1 MPSIHFLPFKRSI
14 EPDGRRTLLELAR
27 ELGLPLPTACGGKKI
42 CGQCRVIIEE
52 SQEPLPLPSERER
65 EALGEWLRQGYRLA
79 CEIVLSGSGRVRI
92 PEESL
97 THRPVILTSDGFGD
111 IPIRLQPAVEPYY
124 LEVPPPIL
132 EKVIADRERLQD
144 ALEAAYG
151 LKKVDV
157 DPLVLPH
164 LPRILRARENQVTA
178 AVRNGREVVGLFPG
192 REERLLGLAVDIGT
206 TTLVC
211 YLLDLRTGER
221 LAVASGL
228 NPQIHFGDDI
238 ISRIG
243 FGQKD
248 PEGAVQLREAVREGL
263 NDLIGRLMEE
273 TGVRRELILEAAVA
287 GNTAMHHIFLG
298 LETCYLAQ
306 APYPPAVREGL
317 ILKARDVGLA
327 INPSGAV
334 QMLPLEAG
342 FVGSDI
348 IAGVLATGLH
358 KSRRVRLLIDL
369 GTNGEIVLGN
379 KDRLLCCSTAAGPA
393 FEGGHIRWGMRASNG
408 AIDRVRIDPETLE
421 VFCRTIQDQRA
432 VGLCGSG
439 ILSTVAEMIRR
450 GILLAKGNFNPT
462 IHSSR
467 LREGR
472 DGPEMVLLW
481 KWESL
486 TDQEIVFTQKDVA
499 EAQMAKAAI
508 QTGVGLLEELFGN
521 KPVEEIL
528 LAGAFGNYADPQDA
542 RTLGLI
548 PAFPGIKVRGV
559 GNAAGYGACLT
570 LLDKNRGKEADR
582 IARKLEYVELSGNS
596 RFQELLVDS
605 LLFPGAMDFKDFS

>member
-1 MPSIHFLPFKRSI
+1 MPPIHFLPFKKSI
-14 EPDGRRTLLELAR
+14 EPDGRRSLLELAR
-27 ELGLPLPTACGGKKI
+27 KLGLPLQAACGGKKI
-42 CGQCRVIIEE
+42 CGRCRVMIEE
-52 SQEPLPLPSERER
+52 SQEALPPPSERER
-65 EALGEWLRQGYRLA
+65 KALGEWLRQGYRLA
-79 CEIVLSGSGRVRI
+79 CEIVLSGSGRVSI
-92 PEESL
+92 PEESQ
-97 THRPVILTSDGFGD
+97 TRRPAILTSDGFGD
-111 IPIRLQPAVEPYY
+111 IPIHLQPAVEPYY

-164 LPRILRARENQVTA
+164 LPWILRARENQVTA

-211 YLLDLRTGER
+211 YLLDFRTGER

-243 FGQKD
+243 FCQKD
-248 PEGAVQLREAVREGL
+248 PEGSVQLRAAVREGL

-273 TGVRRELILEAAVA
+273 TGVRTELILETAVA
-287 GNTAMHHIFLG
+287 GNTAMHHFFLG
-298 LETCYLAQ
+298 LETRYLAQ

-393 FEGGHIRWGMRASNG
+393 FEGGHIRWGTRASPG
-408 AIDRVRIDPETLE
+408 AIDRVRIDPEDLE
-421 VFCRTIQDQRA
+421 VSLETIEDQPPQ
-432 VGLCGSG
+432 GLCGSG
-439 ILSTVAEMIRR
+439 ILSAVAEMIRR
-450 GILLAKGNFNPT
+450 GILLAKGNFNSAIT
-462 IHSSR
+462 SAR
-467 LREGR
+467 LRTGL
-472 DGPEMVLLW
+472 DGQEMVLLRHG
-481 KWESL
+481 ESL
-486 TDQEIVFTQKDVA
+486 NDQEIVFTQKDVA
-499 EAQMAKAAI
+499 EVQMAKAAV
-508 QTGVGLLEELFGN
+508 QAGVVLLNELFGKN
-521 KPVEEIL
+521 PIEEIL
-528 LAGAFGNYADPQDA
+528 LAGAFGNYADPNDA

-548 PAFPGIKVRGV
+548 PVSPETKVRGV

-570 LLDKNRGKEADR
+570 LLDQNRAKDANR
-582 IARKLEYVELSGNS
+582 IARKLEYVELAGNS

-605 LLFPGAMDFKDFS
+605 LLFPGAADFPDFI